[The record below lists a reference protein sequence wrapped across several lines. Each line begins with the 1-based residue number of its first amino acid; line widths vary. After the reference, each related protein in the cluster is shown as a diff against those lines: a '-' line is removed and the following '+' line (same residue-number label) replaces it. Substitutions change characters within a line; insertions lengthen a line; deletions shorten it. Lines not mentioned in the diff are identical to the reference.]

1 MLARGSP
8 LVDAVANVV
17 AGQSAGNAAN
27 DGAGDGAGNGT
38 DRAAHGDADGGTLHG
53 AATAP
58 AAAQPRVEISSNMFF
73 TSFHLPKAHGK
84 GAVKA

>member
-27 DGAGDGAGNGT
+27 DGEGDGAGNGT
-38 DRAAHGDADGGTLHG
+38 DRAAHGDA
-53 AATAP
+53 

-73 TSFHLPKAHGK
+73 TSFHLPEAHGK